1 MRVYTSCFD
10 GNDPHIVSV
19 CAFIPRKSK
28 TYVDFIVQC
37 PCIYA
42 RPVRTPRDGRDRV
55 PELIHAHG
63 LLRSL
68 VASLPHANR
77 AVVTAGVATSDEL
90 DAIAACESSVEGINE
105 TTVIV
110 EFNGA
115 LDRSNE
121 SLLRVFGAGDP
132 GRVSSLRVNPS
143 VEALRLHMIQRGERN

>member
-1 MRVYTSCFD
+1 MNVLYDAAHSISACTL
-10 GNDPHIVSV
+10 
-19 CAFIPRKSK
+19 IPRKSK
-28 TYVDFIVQC
+28 PYVDFIVQRHG
-37 PCIYA
+37 IYA
-42 RPVRTPRDGRDRV
+42 RPVRTPRDGRDRA
-55 PELIHAHG
+55 PELVHTHG
-63 LLRSL
+63 LLRAL
-68 VASLPHANR
+68 VAPLPHANR

-132 GRVSSLRVNPS
+132 GRVSLLRVNPS